1 MITGEQVTIYNQF
14 ERFKVPSVFRTD
26 FGDALIP
33 DYIAIKAAAA
43 PKRVRCVTLDVD
55 TGAPVIELEAD
66 CPELDAWEEAAYC
79 RQRDAFIASFGSDL

>member
-1 MITGEQVTIYNQF
+1 MITGEQITIYNQF

-26 FGDALIP
+26 LGEIPIP
-33 DYIAIKAAAA
+33 DHIAVKAAAA
-43 PKRVRCVTLDVD
+43 PKRVRYVTVDVD

-66 CPELDAWEEAAYC
+66 CPELDAWEEAAYS